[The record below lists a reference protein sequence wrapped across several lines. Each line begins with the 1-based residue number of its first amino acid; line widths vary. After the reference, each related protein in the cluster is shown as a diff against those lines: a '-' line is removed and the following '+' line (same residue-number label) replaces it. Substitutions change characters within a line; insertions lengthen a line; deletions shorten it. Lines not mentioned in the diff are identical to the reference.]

1 MNTKD
6 AKDFLVD
13 QVAEQ
18 AALEKESLSDT
29 EKRMMYFTESD
40 PSSCDD
46 PIALN
51 DEFEAQC
58 DMAEYETKLSR
69 LLHHAY
75 TRLKSEDPEKV
86 RTWDQSIR
94 MLRKGDHYVLVLWDI
109 KVPAAP
115 SMKDRLKLL
124 GTGLLIATVVVL
136 GSFASA
142 KYNITLDRFRNSL
155 PSPNP
160 RLALLIFIGVFVL
173 ALAGT
178 RVFNWLLT
186 ARVGRPGRQKKR
198 V

>member
-86 RTWDQSIR
+86 RTWDQSMR

-155 PSPNP
+155 PSPNS

-186 ARVGRPGRQKKR
+186 ARVGRRGRQKNG